1 MKSTTIAKGILKAIA
16 ILIAIMLL
24 CVLVYKL
31 QSVIVYLVIA
41 GVVALIGR
49 PSVIFLRRKLKFPN
63 TLAVVLTMMF
73 ILGILTGIF
82 ALFIPML
89 TDQGENLS
97 LLNMD
102 DLQKALDKLYDQIVQ
117 YFGASP
123 NVVDEFMEEVELESN
138 LMEELDMGFVPKF
151 LNYFIDILSSF
162 GIGLFSVLFIS
173 FFFLKDS
180 KFIERILL
188 KLLPESL
195 EEKTKHSIE
204 TIKILL
210 SRYFVG
216 LLLQILIL
224 FIIYSVTLLLVGVEN
239 AVVIALLC
247 ALFNIIPY
255 LGPMVGTIIMILLTM
270 TSFLELDFREVILPS
285 AGYVFIGVVI
295 GQLVDNFF
303 SQPLIFSNSVKSHPL
318 EIFLVIVA
326 AGLLFGVVG
335 MIIAVPGYTVI
346 KVVLK
351 EFMFDYRWV
360 RAITKGL

>member
-1 MKSTTIAKGILKAIA
+1 MKSTTIAKGILKAIT
-16 ILIAIMLL
+16 ILIAIVLL

-31 QSVIVYLVIA
+31 QSVIAYVVIA

-49 PSVIFLRRKLKFPN
+49 PIVIFLRRKLKFPN

-73 ILGILTGIF
+73 ILGILTGVF

-102 DLQKALDKLYDQIVQ
+102 DMQKALDKLYDQIVQ

-123 NVVDEFMEEVELESN
+123 KVVDEFMEEVELESN

-151 LNYFIDILSSF
+151 LNYLMDILSSF
-162 GIGLFSVLFIS
+162 GIGLFSVLFIL

-180 KFIERILL
+180 KFLERILL

-204 TIKILL
+204 TIKNLL

-255 LGPMVGTIIMILLTM
+255 LGPMVGAIIMILLTM
-270 TSFLELDFREVILPS
+270 TSFLEMDFREVILPS
-285 AGYVFIGVVI
+285 AGYVCIGIVI

-351 EFMFDYRWV
+351 EFILDYRWV
-360 RAITKGL
+360 KALTKGL